1 MTSKETKSEA
11 ILRELREHKGEKP
24 ASKRKRFSRLI
35 VVFDALIILIIL
47 FIIANRRDSSDF
59 YTSKVS
65 IKSAEII
72 YTITEIPE
80 TKNMLFSLTLK
91 GLDKK
96 KNQIILNE
104 SLAKLTVYD
113 GTKVVHETEIGSG
126 MKKIVLEDDETR
138 IFTEETASE
147 ILDNYFKNIKKIK
160 PRKRSII
167 DFTSRT
173 FELKSEV
180 TLNFSDP
187 LTIPLNFKYEVS
199 ND

>member
-1 MTSKETKSEA
+1 
-11 ILRELREHKGEKP
+11 
-24 ASKRKRFSRLI
+24 
-35 VVFDALIILIIL
+35 
-47 FIIANRRDSSDF
+47 
-59 YTSKVS
+59 
-65 IKSAEII
+65 
-72 YTITEIPE
+72 
-80 TKNMLFSLTLK
+80 
-91 GLDKK
+91 
-96 KNQIILNE
+96 
-104 SLAKLTVYD
+104 
-113 GTKVVHETEIGSG
+113 
-126 MKKIVLEDDETR
+126 MKKIIFEDDETR
-138 IFTEETASE
+138 IYTEESASE